1 VVSRERRILF
11 DGGSVDSESGD
22 DTSSVIDVHDC
33 EQDALPADAVG
44 SKALDDLEGL
54 AWPASL
60 G

>member
-22 DTSSVIDVHDC
+22 DTASVDVHDC